1 MAIRREPEEDFYR
14 IDVED
19 AKKLIESGD
28 VDIVDVREPWEYEQ
42 GHIPNAR
49 LVPLNTLLSNPH
61 EHLTRDNILM
71 VCGVGQ
77 RSAVAAEMATALGFT
92 RVYNL
97 EGGTTGWIQQGLP
110 IER

>member
-14 IDVED
+14 VDIDD
-19 AKKLIESGD
+19 ARQLIERGE

-49 LVPLNTLLSNPH
+49 LVPLNTFLSRPQDFLNH
-61 EHLTRDNILM
+61 DGILM

-77 RSAVAAEMATALGFT
+77 RSAVAAEMATALGFA

-97 EGGTTGWIQQGLP
+97 EGGTTGWIQRGLP
-110 IER
+110 VEV

>member
-1 MAIRREPEEDFYR
+1 MAIRQEPEEDFYR
-14 IDVED
+14 IDIED
-19 AKKLIESGD
+19 AQKLIASGD

-49 LVPLNTLLSNPH
+49 LVPLNTLLSSPQA
-61 EHLTRDNILM
+61 HLKRDNILM

-77 RSAVAAEMATALGFT
+77 RSAVAAEMAAALGYT

-97 EGGTTGWIQQGLP
+97 EGGTTGWIQHGLP
-110 IER
+110 VEK